1 MHKEGLLC
9 QNVTAEGIRDY
20 DTVCMKNKMGRI
32 GMKYIRL
39 LIIFSNKKS
48 SLLSYQLISSC
59 TLGRIISVLQLGKYT
74 VGDCSSR
81 LEHKM
86 PRQRHE
92 PTN

>member
-48 SLLSYQLISSC
+48 SLLSYQLISSFGQNNFC
-59 TLGRIISVLQLGKYT
+59 STVREIYCGRLQVQAGT
-74 VGDCSSR
+74 
-81 LEHKM
+81 
-86 PRQRHE
+86 Q
-92 PTN
+92 NA